1 MARPIRIE
9 LEDACYH
16 VSAYG
21 NESRPIFQN
30 EDDYHHFLNM
40 CREMPQQFGVQVL
53 AYSLLKNHYHLLIH
67 STHANLSQAVGWLQT
82 TYSIRY
88 NRQHKR
94 LGHLFYGRFKT
105 ILFDAP
111 SHLIPWACYMHQNAL
126 RTQKGAPPEKS
137 MSGIKESLRWTSH
150 AEYSEGSSE
159 GSLVQVKNVSQIA
172 GLSEK
177 RLIQEY
183 LQAWENRLDGTINNT
198 PYETAKWGLVI
209 PGGKTEERVVEVL
222 QNKEGLVEQRWRER
236 YEKTKAR
243 LMLSGLDTT
252 KIEQKY
258 LIWMRVRLAGE
269 RPIDVA
275 RDYGYADGS
284 GIVQCIKRIEKKA
297 LNDQELKQYLL
308 SLSLALKKP
317 ERTKPITLNEDF
329 RGAEPLPVV
338 LL

>member
-1 MARPIRIE
+1 VPR
-9 LEDACYH
+9 DAPTVRGSGSGLFPVKKSLPLIDPLHSCKLKSSGGL
-16 VSAYG
+16 VA
-21 NESRPIFQN
+21 
-30 EDDYHHFLNM
+30 DDLLD
-40 CREMPQQFGVQVL
+40 QVQ
-53 AYSLLKNHYHLLIH
+53 
-67 STHANLSQAVGWLQT
+67 QT
-82 TYSIRY
+82 T
-88 NRQHKR
+88 Q
-94 LGHLFYGRFKT
+94 KT
-105 ILFDAP
+105 WTPVLRAI
-111 SHLIPWACYMHQNAL
+111 QNYLVRCAL
-126 RTQKGAPPEKS
+126 
-137 MSGIKESLRWTSH
+137 
-150 AEYSEGSSE
+150 SSYPVGLLYASKCFAHSKE